1 MINKLGRKQASN
13 QSGSGRLGLLLLLA
27 AGFLAGCSASV
38 PQLKT
43 PDLSL
48 TRKTPAPLETAPLR
62 QGREAI
68 PPSGEVEVRAG
79 DTLFMLATRYQVTPG
94 SIARA
99 NNLTAPFQLKAGQRL
114 KIDPARVHIVQ
125 PGDSLFSLSQRYA
138 VSQFLLA
145 ELNGL
150 SEPYALVAGQ
160 RLQLPDSHDFSVLD
174 AAAPRNIVLAR
185 PAAPGQPAK
194 AAVPARPAQPRK
206 SYVAPKRSVTDSFDW
221 PVAGE
226 ILADFGPAERGV
238 HNDGIDIAADEGTAV
253 MTAAPGTVAY
263 VGTGLKS
270 FGTLVLVK
278 HDGGY
283 ITAYAHLGSVAVTE
297 GQVLGAG
304 QMIGQVGMTGRARQP
319 SLHFE
324 IRQGRTP
331 VNPRDVIES

>member
-1 MINKLGRKQASN
+1 MTEINSMNANRRA
-13 QSGSGRLGLLLLLA
+13 GLMLLAAALLLA
-27 AGFLAGCSASV
+27 ACEGGV
-38 PQLKT
+38 PRLKT
-43 PDLSL
+43 PNLSL
-48 TRKTPAPLETAPLR
+48 SRATPAPLETAPLR
-62 QGREAI
+62 EGREAI
-68 PPSGEVEVRAG
+68 PPSGEVEVRGG
-79 DTLFMLATRYQVTPG
+79 DTLFILATRYQVTPG

-99 NNLTAPFQLKAGQRL
+99 NNLAAPFQLRAGQRL
-114 KIDPARVHIVQ
+114 KINPARIHIVR
-125 PGDSLFSLSQRYA
+125 PGESLFSLSQRYA
-138 VSQFLLA
+138 VSQYQLA
-145 ELNGL
+145 QLNGL

-160 RLQLPDSHDFSVLD
+160 RLQLPDSHDFSVLE
-174 AAAPRNIVLAR
+174 AASPRTVLRAR
-185 PAAPGQPAK
+185 PARPGEAAKPAPQAK
-194 AAVPARPAQPRK
+194 PAQPRK
-206 SYVAPKRSVTDSFDW
+206 SFVAPKMEASDGFDW

-238 HNDGIDIAADEGTAV
+238 HNDGIDIAAAEGTAV
-253 MTAAPGTVAY
+253 ATAAPGTVAY

-297 GQVLGAG
+297 GQVLNAG

-331 VNPRDVIES
+331 VNPREVIES